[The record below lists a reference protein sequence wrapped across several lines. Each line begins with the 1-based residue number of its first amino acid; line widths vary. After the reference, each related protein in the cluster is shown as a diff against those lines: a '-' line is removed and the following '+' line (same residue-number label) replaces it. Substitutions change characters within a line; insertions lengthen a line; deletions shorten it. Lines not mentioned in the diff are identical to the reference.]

1 LVATRLAVL
10 VNQWYRERMSQQSD
24 NPKRELIETV
34 AIIPA
39 RGGKQ
44 SIPYKNL
51 QKLGGRT
58 LLAWA
63 VEVALAAESVDAV
76 LVSTEDKKIAQEAE
90 RLGAIVVPRPKKY
103 SQPQSSDA
111 GWYSHAVDWMETE
124 KGWKPE
130 LLVNLRP
137 TSPLRFVYDVEAMV
151 KYMKNNPQADGLKS
165 VVSAPI
171 HPYKMWVFAGENSV
185 NNDESGLSGSQDED
199 SGRELAVG
207 GAGTLKGVFDNDFRR
222 LHGPDHPRQ
231 KIQKS
236 WPVYWQDGQVD
247 ITRRRFVL
255 RPECLQYN
263 NVWGENLHGYVLDP
277 RTSTDLD
284 TLEDFH
290 RAEKIYKELQ
300 KERGN

>member
-1 LVATRLAVL
+1 
-10 VNQWYRERMSQQSD
+10 MSHANN
-24 NPKRELIETV
+24 NPKKQPVETV

-51 QKLGGRT
+51 QKLGGKT

-63 VEVALAAESVDAV
+63 VEVAMTAESVDAV
-76 LVSTEDKKIAQEAE
+76 LVSTEDKRIAEEAE
-90 RLGAIVVPRPKKY
+90 TLGAIVIPRPEKY
-103 SQPQSSDA
+103 SQPDSSDA
-111 GWYSHAVDWMETE
+111 GWYAHAVEWMEIE

-137 TSPLRFVYDVEAMV
+137 TSPLRFAGDIDAMV
-151 KYMKNNPQADGLKS
+151 KYMQNNPQADGLKS
-165 VVSAPI
+165 VVPAPI
-171 HPYKMWVFAGENSV
+171 HPYKMWIFTEV
-185 NNDESGLSGSQDED
+185 NNANNTTAELNAPKAED
-199 SGRELAVG
+199 GGRELAIG
-207 GAGTLKGVFDNDFRR
+207 EAAMLQAVFDNDFRR

-231 KIQKS
+231 KIQKR

-247 ITRRRFVL
+247 ITRRRFVR
-255 RPECLQYN
+255 RPECLQHD

-284 TLEDFH
+284 TLDDFH
-290 RAEKIYKELQ
+290 RAEKIYKDLQ
-300 KERGN
+300 KEKGL